1 MVFRT
6 NEGAQ
11 ARGLLAA
18 RTKYSRSK
26 AQHIRELCHKDVRN
40 TAILGNYAIKSM
52 KMSRIKGGLGE
63 IQRFFCL
70 LEQKNFRTT
79 RPFCTSKK
87 YIGAQK
93 PQRKP
98 AFPSFSS
105 FYSLFEFY
113 KSALKFAWPQLF
125 CIWIGPIGIMRVNI
139 NIALRKM
146 TPSHPAQSDFLRKIH
161 KNAAS
166 FD

>member
-1 MVFRT
+1 MVIRT

-98 AFPSFSS
+98 ASPSFYSS
-105 FYSLFEFY
+105 YSLFEFY
-113 KSALKFAWPQLF
+113 KSALKFAWPQIYPSGVAVIRPAA
-125 CIWIGPIGIMRVNI
+125 IWKYKSYKWQTSCMQLLIGEGGDCNFV
-139 NIALRKM
+139 
-146 TPSHPAQSDFLRKIH
+146 
-161 KNAAS
+161 
-166 FD
+166 